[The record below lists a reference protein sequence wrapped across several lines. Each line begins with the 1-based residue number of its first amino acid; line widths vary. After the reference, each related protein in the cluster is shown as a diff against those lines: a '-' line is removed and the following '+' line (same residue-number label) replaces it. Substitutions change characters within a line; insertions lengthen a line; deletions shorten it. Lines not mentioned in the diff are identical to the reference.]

1 MPATSLPPP
10 SPSPANKDKKLLDQL
25 RDAIRAKHYSYRTEQ
40 TYSDWCKRYILYHQK
55 RHPAEMGVPEIQE
68 YIIYLA
74 TDQQV
79 AASTHTCP
87 PTRYVSGT
95 LRSGGRCQ
103 GNQALSASFSSIAT
117 CFSERSNFL
126 QIPFALKN
134 QVAFQPCSQ
143 KQKRWQLFKACMTAP
158 G

>member
-1 MPATSLPPP
+1 MPSTSLPPA

-25 RDAIRAKHYSYRTEQ
+25 GDAIRA
-40 TYSDWCKRYILYHQK
+40 KRYILYHQK

-126 QIPFALKN
+126 QIPFAPKN